1 MGLADRENERPQL
14 KHIQSEQSKD
24 STVMREAS
32 CDKCFRRKKK
42 KVERDR
48 RKEGRVKGAGKLG
61 GIKTEKEKIKAGEQS
76 RGDTRRNRRRKKE
89 G

>member
-1 MGLADRENERPQL
+1 MLQEKE
-14 KHIQSEQSKD
+14 
-24 STVMREAS
+24 
-32 CDKCFRRKKK
+32 K

-76 RGDTRRNRRRKKE
+76 RGGIGKLLQETAK
-89 G
+89 

>member
-1 MGLADRENERPQL
+1 MLQEKE
-14 KHIQSEQSKD
+14 
-24 STVMREAS
+24 
-32 CDKCFRRKKK
+32 K

-48 RKEGRVKGAGKLG
+48 RKAGRVKGAGKLG